1 MQALSGIPR
10 IAANGPND
18 AYDCAH
24 IATVNKA
31 LKGPGIAILDL
42 GFHDL
47 GFRDADS
54 QYLQNNVLGLDEK
67 HKHGP
72 PITHSA
78 TQGWSA
84 LPSTALGLG

>member
-1 MQALSGIPR
+1 MQALSVIPR
-10 IAANGPND
+10 IAANGPDD

-31 LKGPGIAILDL
+31 LKGPGIAIL
-42 GFHDL
+42 DL

-78 TQGWSA
+78 TQGWST
-84 LPSTALGLG
+84 LPSTEMAL